1 MIARTDMAGLEST
14 KKLTAVTSNVNE
26 CAVVVCNEDKLNPE
40 TFKWKRRED
49 NVPMLDQH
57 IYLGAE
63 ISKHLSWDTHKGLN
77 EKMDAIQTDSHIHT
91 KMIEC
96 ILVNVIVPGQDYA
109 GKVWDADIEFVK
121 QMEVCRWQQ
130 VKTLR

>member
-40 TFKWKRRED
+40 TFKWKRGED

-63 ISKHLSWDTHKGLN
+63 ISKYLS
-77 EKMDAIQTDSHIHT
+77 
-91 KMIEC
+91 
-96 ILVNVIVPGQDYA
+96 
-109 GKVWDADIEFVK
+109 
-121 QMEVCRWQQ
+121 
-130 VKTLR
+130 